1 MIKQVHNLLTVR
13 DNLRT
18 LKIYDKF
25 DKISEFQNI
34 ISDRPPTASVIM
46 THCVQKSI
54 CDSLLT

>member
-34 ISDRPPTASVIM
+34 ISDRPPNRQRHYDALRTKIDM
-46 THCVQKSI
+46 
-54 CDSLLT
+54 